1 MAKNKKPKFLEAETP
16 DLLAL
21 LKETL
26 SGDEVD
32 EKATAKAMKITE
44 ELISRQPGDEGP
56 ISVDEALKAAADIM
70 TEALNKVKSAYEN
83 EISMMEDSDGSD
95 EPEEDEDEEEEE
107 EEEEEEA
114 PKSKKSKKAA
124 KEEKPAKKSKKKA
137 EPEEDE
143 EDEDDSDEEE
153 EDSEDDEDGE
163 DYSDWSLKDL
173 KKECRTR
180 GIKVTK
186 GMAKADMVKALEAD
200 DKE

>member
-26 SGDEVD
+26 SGDEID
-32 EKATAKAMKITE
+32 EKATAKALKITE

-56 ISVDEALKAAADIM
+56 ISVDEALKAAADTM
-70 TEALNKVKSAYEN
+70 TEALNKVKGAYEN
-83 EISMMEDSDGSD
+83 EISMMEDSDDSD
-95 EPEEDEDEEEEE
+95 EPEENED
-107 EEEEEEA
+107 EEEA

-137 EPEEDE
+137 EPEPEEDE
-143 EDEDDSDEEE
+143 EDENDSDEEE
-153 EDSEDDEDGE
+153 DSDDEDGE
-163 DYSDWSLKDL
+163 DYSDWPLKDL

>member
-1 MAKNKKPKFLEAETP
+1 MAKNKKPKFLEKETP
-16 DLLAL
+16 ELLVL

-26 SGDEVD
+26 SAGEDAD
-32 EKATAKAMKITE
+32 TKKALKVTE
-44 ELISRQPGDEGP
+44 ELISRLPGEEGP
-56 ISVDEALKAAADIM
+56 LSVDEALKAAADTM
-70 TEALNKVKSAYEN
+70 TEALNKIKGAYEN

-95 EPEEDEDEEEEE
+95 ELEEDED
-107 EEEEEEA
+107 EEEEEA

-137 EPEEDE
+137 EPEE

-153 EDSEDDEDGE
+153 DSDDDDEDGE
-163 DYSDWSLKDL
+163 DYSDWSTKDL

>member
-1 MAKNKKPKFLEAETP
+1 MAKNKRPKFLEAETP
-16 DLLAL
+16 ELLNL

-32 EKATAKAMKITE
+32 DKATSKALKIAD

-56 ISVDEALKAAADIM
+56 ISVDEALRAAADTM
-70 TEALNKVKSAYEN
+70 TEALNKIKGAYEN
-83 EISMMEDSDGSD
+83 EIAMMEDSEGSD
-95 EPEEDEDEEEEE
+95 EPEDEEP
-107 EEEEEEA
+107 EEEA
-114 PKSKKSKKAA
+114 PKSKKAA
-124 KEEKPAKKSKKKA
+124 KAEKPAKKSKKKA
-137 EPEEDE
+137 EPEEEE
-143 EDEDDSDEEE
+143 EDEEEVEEDSDE
-153 EDSEDDEDGE
+153 DEDGE

-186 GMAKADMVKALEAD
+186 GMAKAEMVKALEAD

>member
-21 LKETL
+21 LKDTL

-32 EKATAKAMKITE
+32 EKATAKALKVTE
-44 ELISRQPGDEGP
+44 ELISRLPGEEGP

-70 TEALNKVKSAYEN
+70 TEALNKVKGAYEN
-83 EISMMEDSDGSD
+83 EISMMEDSDEAE
-95 EPEEDEDEEEEE
+95 EPEDDEDEDEEPT
-107 EEEEEEA
+107 
-114 PKSKKSKKAA
+114 PKKKSKKAD
-124 KEEKPAKKSKKKA
+124 KEEKSAKKGKKKA
-137 EPEEDE
+137 EPEPE
-143 EDEDDSDEEE
+143 EDEE
-153 EDSEDDEDGE
+153 EDSEEEEDDDDEDGE
-163 DYSDWSLKDL
+163 DYSDWSTKDL

>member
-21 LKETL
+21 LKDTL

-32 EKATAKAMKITE
+32 EKATAKALKVTE
-44 ELISRQPGDEGP
+44 ELISRLPGEEGP
-56 ISVDEALKAAADIM
+56 ISVDEALKAAADTM
-70 TEALNKVKSAYEN
+70 TEALNKVKGAYEN
-83 EISMMEDSDGSD
+83 EISMMEDSDETE
-95 EPEEDEDEEEEE
+95 EPEDDEDEDEEP
-107 EEEEEEA
+107 A
-114 PKSKKSKKAA
+114 PKKKSKKAD
-124 KEEKPAKKSKKKA
+124 KEEKPVKKGKKKA
-137 EPEEDE
+137 EPEPE
-143 EDEDDSDEEE
+143 EDEE
-153 EDSEDDEDGE
+153 EDSEEEEDDDDDDEDGE
-163 DYSDWSLKDL
+163 DYSDWSTKDL

>member
-21 LKETL
+21 LKDTL

-32 EKATAKAMKITE
+32 EKATAKALKVTE
-44 ELISRQPGDEGP
+44 ELISRLPGEEGP
-56 ISVDEALKAAADIM
+56 ISVDEALKAAADTM
-70 TEALNKVKSAYEN
+70 TEALNKVKGAYEN
-83 EISMMEDSDGSD
+83 EISMMEDSDEAE
-95 EPEEDEDEEEEE
+95 EPEDDEDEDEEP
-107 EEEEEEA
+107 A
-114 PKSKKSKKAA
+114 PKKKSKKAD
-124 KEEKPAKKSKKKA
+124 KEEKPAKKGKKKA
-137 EPEEDE
+137 EPEPE
-143 EDEDDSDEEE
+143 EDEE
-153 EDSEDDEDGE
+153 EDSEEEEDDDDEDGE
-163 DYSDWSLKDL
+163 DYSDWSTKDL

>member
-1 MAKNKKPKFLEAETP
+1 MAKNKRPKFLEAETS
-16 DLLAL
+16 DLMNL

-32 EKATAKAMKITE
+32 EKATSKALKIVD

-56 ISVDEALKAAADIM
+56 ISVDEALRAAADTM
-70 TEALNKVKSAYEN
+70 TEALNKVKGAYEN
-83 EISMMEDSDGSD
+83 EVAMMEDSDDPDDSDEPQED
-95 EPEEDEDEEEEE
+95 EPEEET
-107 EEEEEEA
+107 
-114 PKSKKSKKAA
+114 PKSKKKAA
-124 KEEKPAKKSKKKA
+124 KTEKPAKKSKKKA
-137 EPEEDE
+137 EPEPEPEEEE
-143 EDEDDSDEEE
+143 EDEDEDSGE
-153 EDSEDDEDGE
+153 EDPEEDEDGE

>member
-1 MAKNKKPKFLEAETP
+1 MAKNKKPKFLEKETP
-16 DLLAL
+16 ELLAL

-26 SGDEVD
+26 SDDEVD
-32 EKATAKAMKITE
+32 EKATAKALKITE

-56 ISVDEALKAAADIM
+56 ISVDEALKAAADTM
-70 TEALNKVKSAYEN
+70 TEALNKVKGAYEN

-95 EPEEDEDEEEEE
+95 EPEEDED
-107 EEEEEEA
+107 EEEEEA

-137 EPEEDE
+137 EPEEEE
-143 EDEDDSDEEE
+143 EDEDDPDEE
-153 EDSEDDEDGE
+153 EDSDDDDE
-163 DYSDWSLKDL
+163 DYSDWSIKDL

>member
-26 SGDEVD
+26 SGDGVD
-32 EKATAKAMKITE
+32 EKATAKALKITE

-70 TEALNKVKSAYEN
+70 TEALNKVKGAYEN

-95 EPEEDEDEEEEE
+95 EPEEDED
-107 EEEEEEA
+107 EEEEEA

-137 EPEEDE
+137 EPEEE
-143 EDEDDSDEEE
+143 EEEENEDDSDEEE
-153 EDSEDDEDGE
+153 DSDDEEDGE
-163 DYSDWSLKDL
+163 DYSDWSTKDL

>member
-70 TEALNKVKSAYEN
+70 TEALNRVKGAYEN
-83 EISMMEDSDGSD
+83 ESTTMEDSEDSD
-95 EPEEDEDEEEEE
+95 EPEEHADEIQEEGC
-107 EEEEEEA
+107 A
-114 PKSKKSKKAA
+114 
-124 KEEKPAKKSKKKA
+124 
-137 EPEEDE
+137 
-143 EDEDDSDEEE
+143 
-153 EDSEDDEDGE
+153 
-163 DYSDWSLKDL
+163 
-173 KKECRTR
+173 
-180 GIKVTK
+180 
-186 GMAKADMVKALEAD
+186 
-200 DKE
+200 

>member
-32 EKATAKAMKITE
+32 EKTTTKALKIVD
-44 ELISRQPGDEGP
+44 ELISRQPGEEGP
-56 ISVDEALKAAADIM
+56 ISVDEALKAAADTM
-70 TEALNKVKSAYEN
+70 TEALNKVKGAYEN
-83 EISMMEDSDGSD
+83 EISMMEDSDDSD
-95 EPEEDEDEEEEE
+95 EPEENEDEEET
-107 EEEEEEA
+107 

-124 KEEKPAKKSKKKA
+124 KEEKPAKKSKKA
-137 EPEEDE
+137 EPEPEEDE
-143 EDEDDSDEEE
+143 EEEEDSDEEDE
-153 EDSEDDEDGE
+153 EDEDEDGE

>member
-1 MAKNKKPKFLEAETP
+1 MAKNKKPKFLEKETP
-16 DLLAL
+16 ELLVL

-26 SGDEVD
+26 SAGEDAD
-32 EKATAKAMKITE
+32 TKKALKVTE
-44 ELISRQPGDEGP
+44 ELISRLPGEEGP
-56 ISVDEALKAAADIM
+56 LSVDEALKAAADTM
-70 TEALNKVKSAYEN
+70 TEALNKIKGAYEN

-95 EPEEDEDEEEEE
+95 ELEEDED
-107 EEEEEEA
+107 EEEEEA

-137 EPEEDE
+137 EPEEEE

-153 EDSEDDEDGE
+153 DSDDDDEDGE
-163 DYSDWSLKDL
+163 DYSDWSTKDL

>member
-1 MAKNKKPKFLEAETP
+1 MAKNKKPKFLEAETS

-21 LKETL
+21 LKDTL

-32 EKATAKAMKITE
+32 EKATAKALKVTE
-44 ELISRQPGDEGP
+44 ELISRLPGEEGP

-70 TEALNKVKSAYEN
+70 TEALNKVKGAYEN
-83 EISMMEDSDGSD
+83 EISMMEDSDEAE
-95 EPEEDEDEEEEE
+95 EPEDDEDEDEDEEP
-107 EEEEEEA
+107 A
-114 PKSKKSKKAA
+114 PKKKSKKAD
-124 KEEKPAKKSKKKA
+124 KEEKPSKKGKKKA
-137 EPEEDE
+137 EPEPEEDE
-143 EDEDDSDEEE
+143 EDDSEEDEDDG
-153 EDSEDDEDGE
+153 DDEDGE
-163 DYSDWSLKDL
+163 DYSDWSTKDL

>member
-21 LKETL
+21 LKDTL

-32 EKATAKAMKITE
+32 GKATAKALKVTE
-44 ELISRQPGDEGP
+44 ELISRLPGEEGP

-70 TEALNKVKSAYEN
+70 TEALNKVKGAYEN
-83 EISMMEDSDGSD
+83 EISMMEDSDEAE
-95 EPEEDEDEEEEE
+95 EPEDDEDEDEEP
-107 EEEEEEA
+107 A
-114 PKSKKSKKAA
+114 PKKKSKKAD
-124 KEEKPAKKSKKKA
+124 KEEKPVKKGKKKA
-137 EPEEDE
+137 EPEPE
-143 EDEDDSDEEE
+143 EDKEEDSEEE
-153 EDSEDDEDGE
+153 EDDDDDEDGE
-163 DYSDWSLKDL
+163 DYSDWSTKDL

>member
-95 EPEEDEDEEEEE
+95 EPEEDEEE

>member
-21 LKETL
+21 LKDTL

-32 EKATAKAMKITE
+32 EKATAKALKITE
-44 ELISRQPGDEGP
+44 ELISRLPGEEGP
-56 ISVDEALKAAADIM
+56 LSVDEALKAAADIM
-70 TEALNKVKSAYEN
+70 TEALNKVKGAYEN
-83 EISMMEDSDGSD
+83 EISMMEDSDEAE
-95 EPEEDEDEEEEE
+95 EPEDDEDEDEEP
-107 EEEEEEA
+107 A
-114 PKSKKSKKAA
+114 PKEKSKKAD
-124 KEEKPAKKSKKKA
+124 KEEKPSKKGKKKA
-137 EPEEDE
+137 EPEPEEDE
-143 EDEDDSDEEE
+143 EDDSEEDEDDG
-153 EDSEDDEDGE
+153 DDEDGE
-163 DYSDWSLKDL
+163 DYSDWPTKDL

>member
-21 LKETL
+21 LKDTL

-32 EKATAKAMKITE
+32 EKATAKALKVTE
-44 ELISRQPGDEGP
+44 ELISRLPGEEGP
-56 ISVDEALKAAADIM
+56 ISVDEALKAAADTM
-70 TEALNKVKSAYEN
+70 TEALNKVKGAYEN
-83 EISMMEDSDGSD
+83 EISMMEDSDEAE
-95 EPEEDEDEEEEE
+95 EPEDDEDEDEEP
-107 EEEEEEA
+107 A
-114 PKSKKSKKAA
+114 PKKKSKKTD
-124 KEEKPAKKSKKKA
+124 KEEKPVKKGKKKA
-137 EPEEDE
+137 EPEPE
-143 EDEDDSDEEE
+143 EDEE
-153 EDSEDDEDGE
+153 EDSEEEEDDDDDDEDGE
-163 DYSDWSLKDL
+163 DYSDWSTKDL